1 MTVGTKTN
9 NKREFLSLFLHDY
22 SRVLTTRL
30 WFPRLENK
38 KVLAYSYILW
48 YIIIVKGSPLK
59 ENDMKIRRQI
69 RLTKEE
75 QQHFEWVIN
84 WYNKNLAILE
94 NYGIDGHVDLYNVLV
109 YLTEENE
116 AD

>member
-1 MTVGTKTN
+1 MQ
-9 NKREFLSLFLHDY
+9 
-22 SRVLTTRL
+22 
-30 WFPRLENK
+30 
-38 KVLAYSYILW
+38 
-48 YIIIVKGSPLK
+48 
-59 ENDMKIRRQI
+59 IRRQI
-69 RLTKEE
+69 KLTKEE

-94 NYGIDGHVDLYNVLV
+94 HYGIDGHIDLYNVLV

>member
-1 MTVGTKTN
+1 MPPNYTRLG
-9 NKREFLSLFLHDY
+9 FA
-22 SRVLTTRL
+22 VLLYTTRATRL
-30 WFPRLENK
+30 CGPRLRNK
-38 KVLAYSYILW
+38 IIIVFYNIIW
-48 YIIIVKGSPLK
+48 YIIIVKGDPLK
-59 ENDMKIRRQI
+59 ENGMQIRRQI

-94 NYGIDGHVDLYNVLV
+94 NYGIDGHIDLYNVLV

>member
-1 MTVGTKTN
+1 MQ
-9 NKREFLSLFLHDY
+9 
-22 SRVLTTRL
+22 
-30 WFPRLENK
+30 
-38 KVLAYSYILW
+38 
-48 YIIIVKGSPLK
+48 
-59 ENDMKIRRQI
+59 IRRQI

-75 QQHFEWVIN
+75 QQHFE

>member
-1 MTVGTKTN
+1 MIDIIYEDK
-9 NKREFLSLFLHDY
+9 
-22 SRVLTTRL
+22 
-30 WFPRLENK
+30 
-38 KVLAYSYILW
+38 
-48 YIIIVKGSPLK
+48 YIIIVKDSPLK
-59 ENDMKIRRQI
+59 ENGMQIKRQI
-69 RLTKEE
+69 KLTKEE